1 VEEYDSGLTMPLYIV
16 IFGAAVRPDGSPSG
30 TLARRVRAAW
40 ACGRS
45 YADTRYLV
53 SGGITADGFAEWQVM
68 RRQLLQL
75 GVPAKYIATE
85 TEGVDTLHQVR
96 NCIRIL
102 AAHSVGEDELW
113 IATSRYH
120 QARCWALFAA
130 HGIQTHVVPSLPDRF
145 DLPLRKLLWFWVR
158 EFFALPYDV
167 FMTIVTPRT
176 DPNSAIR

>member
-1 VEEYDSGLTMPLYIV
+1 MPLYIV

-30 TLARRVRAAW
+30 TLARRVKAAW
-40 ACGRS
+40 DCGRS

-53 SGGITADGFAEWQVM
+53 SGGIRADGVAEWQVM
-68 RRQLLQL
+68 RKQLLQL
-75 GVPAKYIATE
+75 GVPAACIATE

-102 AAHSVGEDELW
+102 SAHSVGEDELW

-120 QARCWALFAA
+120 KARCWALFAA
-130 HGIQTHVVPSLPDRF
+130 HGIQTHVVPAPPDRY
-145 DLPLRKLLWFWVR
+145 DVPLRKLLWFWFR

-176 DPNSAIR
+176 DPKTLY

>member
-1 VEEYDSGLTMPLYIV
+1 MAGDAPAIV
-16 IFGAAVRPDGSPSG
+16 A
-30 TLARRVRAAW
+30 ARRPRKVHR
-40 ACGRS
+40 
-45 YADTRYLV
+45 
-53 SGGITADGFAEWQVM
+53 
-68 RRQLLQL
+68 
-75 GVPAKYIATE
+75 
-85 TEGVDTLHQVR
+85 
-96 NCIRIL
+96 
-102 AAHSVGEDELW
+102 EDELW